1 MKTISIKNTI
11 SLLSIFLT
19 VVSCKNAS
27 KKEAVPQEPIHVSSE
42 AGKKWNVFGVAITG
56 KILSE
61 ETDGAYTVIMTET
74 PPAGGPPKH
83 VHKHEDELFYVLKGT
98 YEFYCGDQT
107 MTAKK
112 GDMVRL
118 PKGIP
123 HHFKNIDSI
132 TGITMNTITPGGFEH
147 FFDEI
152 AAIAKQRKPT
162 RQEIDSIAN
171 NYGMR
176 FLKN

>member
-1 MKTISIKNTI
+1 MLRKITTTLV
-11 SLLSIFLT
+11 LLVFLF
-19 VVSCKNAS
+19 SCKNAP
-27 KKEAVPQEPIHVSSE
+27 KKESVPQEPIHVSSE

-83 VHKHEDELFYVLKGT
+83 VHEHEDELFYVLKGT
-98 YEFYCGDQT
+98 YEFYCGEQT
-107 MTAKK
+107 ITAKK

-132 TGITMNTITPGGFEH
+132 TGITINTITPGGFEH
-147 FFDEI
+147 FFDDI

-171 NYGMR
+171 TYGMR